1 MFLLILFAAIAIGI
15 SFICSVLEAA
25 LLSLSPSYVASLR
38 DQHPKR
44 HAALAK
50 LKDNIDKPL
59 AAILTL
65 NTIAH
70 TVGATGV
77 GAQVSVVFGEAWVG
91 VASAVMTLLILVASE
106 IIPKTIGATYWR
118 QLSPMLPGVLN
129 AMVIAL
135 KPLIWLS
142 ELITSRIGKDAHD
155 IDVRGEIKA
164 LAQMGLDK
172 KALENDEQRVITNI
186 LNLHEMKVRDV
197 LTPRPVCQTVSPE
210 MSVAEFNDQLTIWP
224 FSRYP
229 VMTDDER
236 TLGMIHRADAH
247 QAEPTTPLKDLMRPI
262 SELHAEDNVEH
273 AFGLMQRERQHL
285 CVVYDNLGNWLGV
298 ITLEDVMETILG
310 EDIIDETDNVANLRR
325 FARQRWTKRIG
336 ANTSSTQPAAATAAG
351 EGAVSD
357 DEAGSGEGA
366 LPVYEHTEKDAG
378 SADNSAKGPAKS
390 ADDSKG

>member
-38 DQHPKR
+38 EQHPKR
-44 HAALAK
+44 HAALAT

-129 AMVIAL
+129 IMVISL

-142 ELITSRIGKDAHD
+142 EMITSRIGKHSHD
-155 IDVRGEIKA
+155 IDLRGEIKA
-164 LAQMGLDK
+164 LAQLGLEK

-210 MSVAEFNDQLTIWP
+210 MTVAEFNDQLTVWP

-229 VMTDDER
+229 VMTADER

-262 SELHAEDNVEH
+262 SELHAEDNVEQ
-273 AFGLMQRERQHL
+273 AFARMQRERQHL

-325 FARQRWTKRIG
+325 FARQRWIKRIG
-336 ANTSSTQPAAATAAG
+336 AAPSTPDDARESSSQNDTSPTEHKAST
-351 EGAVSD
+351 E
-357 DEAGSGEGA
+357 
-366 LPVYEHTEKDAG
+366 
-378 SADNSAKGPAKS
+378 
-390 ADDSKG
+390 DSKPGQS

>member
-1 MFLLILFAAIAIGI
+1 MFLLILFATIAIGI

-38 DQHPKR
+38 DEHPKR
-44 HAALAK
+44 YTALAK

-77 GAQVSVVFGEAWVG
+77 GAQVSVIFGEAWVG

-118 QLSPMLPGVLN
+118 QLSPMLPRVLN
-129 AMVIAL
+129 AMVL
-135 KPLIWLS
+135 GLRPLIWLS
-142 ELITSRIGKDAHD
+142 EMITSRIGKHAHD
-155 IDVRGEIKA
+155 IDLRGEIKA
-164 LAQMGLDK
+164 LAQLGLEK
-172 KALENDEQRVITNI
+172 KALESDEQRVITNI

-210 MSVAEFNDQLTIWP
+210 MTVAEFNDQLAKWP

-236 TLGMIHRADAH
+236 ALGMIHRADAH
-247 QAEPTTPLKDLMRPI
+247 QADPDTQLKELMRPI
-262 SELHAEDNVEH
+262 SEIHADDNVEH
-273 AFGLMQRERQHL
+273 AFGRMQRERQHL

-325 FARQRWTKRIG
+325 FARQRWIKRIG
-336 ANTSSTQPAAATAAG
+336 ADEEKASEQK
-351 EGAVSD
+351 GA
-357 DEAGSGEGA
+357 
-366 LPVYEHTEKDAG
+366 
-378 SADNSAKGPAKS
+378 SADSGKTSTEGDVLK
-390 ADDSKG
+390 